1 MSDSRSHI
9 QFALLADLVEQ
20 QRAPDAQVREH
31 LATCAACAR
40 DLEWLTRVIGAM
52 RADQTQAAPAEV
64 VARAKRIFRA
74 PTSAA
79 ARPSLRQR
87 VAAALSFDS
96 ATMRPAFGMRSAGA
110 LERQLLFSAGPLDV
124 ELRLIPA
131 ASDWIVAGQI
141 LGAGGGRQVE
151 LRGPAGSATAGVNS
165 LGEFRL
171 PPVPAGR
178 YALVVQLDDQD
189 LDIPEI
195 ELGG

>member
-87 VAAALSFDS
+87 CNVLGLMFQRVASSFSFIIIFCMVDS
-96 ATMRPAFGMRSAGA
+96 VSG
-110 LERQLLFSAGPLDV
+110 
-124 ELRLIPA
+124 
-131 ASDWIVAGQI
+131 
-141 LGAGGGRQVE
+141 
-151 LRGPAGSATAGVNS
+151 
-165 LGEFRL
+165 
-171 PPVPAGR
+171 
-178 YALVVQLDDQD
+178 
-189 LDIPEI
+189 
-195 ELGG
+195 